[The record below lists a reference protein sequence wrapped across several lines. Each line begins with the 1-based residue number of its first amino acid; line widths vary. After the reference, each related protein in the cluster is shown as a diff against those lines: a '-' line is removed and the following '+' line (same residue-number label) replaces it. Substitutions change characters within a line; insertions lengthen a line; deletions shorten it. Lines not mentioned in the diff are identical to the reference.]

1 MDADTLS
8 PLSLSVTPPKSSA
21 KKFAFGNADHM
32 PRGMSTLVGQRFVV
46 RLPSLSQLTA
56 SGTGAVKSKNF
67 ILETGDGKE
76 RGYYIED
83 SDSDDSIEIILDE
96 PVRRKIAGTRRCAK
110 SLGLPDPGSQRTPKR
125 SNQNLGVFHS
135 VNSQQGQS
143 IEVSFLSFQLLC
155 S

>member
-1 MDADTLS
+1 MDVDALS
-8 PLSLSVTPPKSSA
+8 PLSLPITPPKSSA
-21 KKFAFGNADHM
+21 KEFAFGNADHM
-32 PRGMSTLVGQRFVV
+32 PRGTSTLVGQRVVV
-46 RLPSLSQLTA
+46 RLPSLNQRKAPST
-56 SGTGAVKSKNF
+56 STVKSKNF

-76 RGYYIED
+76 RGYYIDD